1 VQATGEREGES
12 MKSKRKYSDGPIDE
26 IEVVE
31 DFLPSPEELAFK
43 EDTVKVTISLSRS
56 SIEFFKEEAG
66 KHNTQYQKM
75 IRRLLDIYVDRRAGS

>member
-1 VQATGEREGES
+1 

-26 IEVVE
+26 IEIVE
-31 DFLPSPEELAFK
+31 DFLPSPQELAFK

-66 KHNTQYQKM
+66 KHNTPYQKM
-75 IRRLLDIYVDRRAGS
+75 IRRLLDTYVDRRTGS